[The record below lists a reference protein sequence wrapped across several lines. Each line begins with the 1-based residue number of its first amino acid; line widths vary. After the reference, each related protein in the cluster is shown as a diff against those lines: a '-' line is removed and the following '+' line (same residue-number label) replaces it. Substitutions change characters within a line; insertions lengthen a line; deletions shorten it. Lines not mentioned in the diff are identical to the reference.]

1 MSHPAAPPG
10 AAQPVPSAP
19 RKSRLPLILGGS
31 CGCLVI
37 AAVGL
42 VVLALILGVM
52 GFIRLPFGPG
62 GHGEVV
68 QPPPS
73 ASSSAPATT
82 DPVTTDPVTIDSAPT
97 TTDPAPTTPAVS
109 PEDDA
114 AARQRYLEY
123 FQALAAGDPNAVCT
137 FYADPIAGAPITI
150 DAGWTQDCVNGT
162 QDSLDT
168 TDMDQLRSNV
178 DAMTVDSFLTAPRDD
193 GSIDIGIADL
203 SDPQRMIKCSDGQW
217 YLERP

>member
-1 MSHPAAPPG
+1 MSHSAAPPG
-10 AAQPVPSAP
+10 ASQPVPSAP

-37 AAVGL
+37 AALGL
-42 VVLALILGVM
+42 LVLVLILGVM
-52 GFIRLPFGPG
+52 GFIHLPFGLG

-73 ASSSAPATT
+73 TSSSAPATT
-82 DPVTTDPVTIDSAPT
+82 DPVTTDPMTTDPAPT

-123 FQALAAGDPNAVCT
+123 FQALAAGDPNAVCA
-137 FYADPIAGAPITI
+137 FYADPIADAPITI

-168 TDMDQLRSNV
+168 ADLDQLRSNV